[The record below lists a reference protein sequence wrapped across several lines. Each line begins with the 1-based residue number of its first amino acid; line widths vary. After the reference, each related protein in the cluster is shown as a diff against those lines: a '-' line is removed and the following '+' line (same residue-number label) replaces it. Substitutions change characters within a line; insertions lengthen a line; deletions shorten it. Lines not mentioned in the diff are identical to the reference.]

1 MISTIK
7 NQIVEAAKTLKANEF
22 MDVYM
27 PKQHPKVSVMWEDI
41 DNLMD
46 YNQGMVHIYIAK
58 YKLRIEFLHGN
69 LFSLNG
75 LVL

>member
-7 NQIVEAAKTLKANEF
+7 NQIAEAAKTLKANEF

-27 PKQHPKVSVMWEDI
+27 PKQHPRVSVMWEDI

-46 YNQGMVHIYIAK
+46 YNEGMVHIYIAK
-58 YKLRIEFLHGN
+58 YGLRIEFLHGN
-69 LFSLNG
+69 LLALNG

>member
-27 PKQHPKVSVMWEDI
+27 PKQHPKVNIMYEDI
-41 DNLMD
+41 DNIMD
-46 YNQGMVHIYIAK
+46 FNQGFVHVYIVEAR
-58 YKLRIEFLHGN
+58 LRIEFMKGN
-69 LFSLNG
+69 IFSLNG